1 LGALSDAR
9 RPCRNPDELFHRAS
23 SGRNWETLHA
33 GCTDVAVHRSFL
45 RRGVS
50 LRQGLPEVEVALM
63 HMDWISATGLIL
75 SILLMVY
82 LTVALLFPEKF

>member
-1 LGALSDAR
+1 LIEAGLAVR
-9 RPCRNPDELFHRAS
+9 RP
-23 SGRNWETLHA
+23 HA
-33 GCTDVAVHRSFL
+33 RCVDVALHRHFL

-50 LRQGLPEVEVALM
+50 LRQGVPEVEVAM
-63 HMDWISATGLIL
+63 QMDWISATGLIL

>member
-1 LGALSDAR
+1 
-9 RPCRNPDELFHRAS
+9 
-23 SGRNWETLHA
+23 
-33 GCTDVAVHRSFL
+33 
-45 RRGVS
+45 
-50 LRQGLPEVEVALM
+50 M